1 MKRGQASIEF
11 LTIFGFVFLMTIPL
25 IIIFFDQTG
34 IIQDGI
40 AENQIKNI
48 ATKIA
53 DKAEAVYYAGEPSK
67 TTIKAYFPQRI
78 QSITILSKDIVINYT
93 TAKNTIHTIESMSI
107 VNLTG
112 NLSSVQGTHYITLEA
127 SGGTV
132 LIRDA

>member
-1 MKRGQASIEF
+1 MKKGQASIEF
-11 LTIFGFVFLMTIPL
+11 ISIFSFVFLMTIPL
-25 IIIFFDQTG
+25 VIIFFDQTG
-34 IIQDGI
+34 NVQDAI

-53 DKAEAVYYAGEPSK
+53 DKAETVYYAGEPSK

-78 QSITILSKDIVINYT
+78 KSISILSKDIVFNYS

-112 NLSSVQGTHYITLEA
+112 NISSVQGTHYIELEA
-127 SGGTV
+127 SGGVV